1 MANRTYRKLF
11 LMKTVVTSIGNISLV
26 RWGLRIT
33 TEGLIT
39 FLICLIPAKLLQP
52 FISEAFA
59 VFTGVPLRPIFV
71 IFGLAFLGAWA
82 SGKVNAHGKPIPLY
96 LLDFAMYLFRSK
108 QTNGWEPIKL
118 RRKPQKISLKAKRI
132 FRRTPPLS

>member
-11 LMKTVVTSIGNISLV
+11 LMKTVVTSIGNFSLV
-26 RWGLRIT
+26 RWGLKIT

-39 FLICLIPAKLLQP
+39 FLICVIPAKLLQP
-52 FISEAFA
+52 FISE
-59 VFTGVPLRPIFV
+59 VFHMRPIFV
-71 IFGLAFLGAWA
+71 IFGLACLGAWA

-96 LLDFAMYLFRSK
+96 LIDFAMYLFRPK

-118 RRKPQKISLKAKRI
+118 RRKPQKISFKAKRI

>member
-39 FLICLIPAKLLQP
+39 FLICLIPAKLL
-52 FISEAFA
+52 SA
-59 VFTGVPLRPIFV
+59 V
-71 IFGLAFLGAWA
+71 
-82 SGKVNAHGKPIPLY
+82 Y
-96 LLDFAMYLFRSK
+96 L
-108 QTNGWEPIKL
+108 
-118 RRKPQKISLKAKRI
+118 
-132 FRRTPPLS
+132 